1 MTRSTTP
8 RPRAAA
14 DGPTQPDGSPWPVPP
29 PGGYRLD
36 DLLRLDLPAR
46 AELIDGSLVLPF
58 PQQEFHAVT
67 TDLLLYALREAAPGG
82 LRARR
87 QTAVVLSE
95 HTAPV
100 PDVIVVRTD
109 GTGDDGDTDSTG
121 GTDGAE
127 RRSYPADGVA
137 LAVEVVSPDSRERD
151 RETKPFKYARARIP
165 HYWRVE
171 MSGPDNLPV
180 VHTYVLDVLT
190 FGYVPTGVHR
200 DRLRVDVPFPVTVD
214 LTEIERM

>member
-1 MTRSTTP
+1 M
-8 RPRAAA
+8 
-14 DGPTQPDGSPWPVPP
+14 PP

-46 AELIDGSLVLPF
+46 AELMDGSLVLPV
-58 PQQEFHAVT
+58 PQQEFHSVT
-67 TDLLLYALREAAPGG
+67 ADLLRHALHEAAPAG
-82 LRARR
+82 LRVRR

-100 PDVIVVRTD
+100 PDLIVVRTD
-109 GTGDDGDTDSTG
+109 GTGDPDADLDP
-121 GTDGAE
+121 D
-127 RRSYPADGVA
+127 RRSCPPDDVV

-171 MSGPDNLPV
+171 MSGPDNLPA
-180 VHTYVLDVLT
+180 VHTYALDVLT
-190 FGYVPTGVHR
+190 FCYVPTGVHQE
-200 DRLRVDVPFPVTVD
+200 RLRVGVPFPLTVD